1 MATLGPKKI
10 QPILEAALQAADEPL
25 TVDRLY
31 KLFEPGELPE
41 EGAKA
46 LLRDVLKKLG
56 KQCEGRGIEL
66 KKVGSGYRLQVRQDY
81 SKWVS
86 RLWEEKPPRYTRA
99 LLETLSLIAY
109 KQPVTRGDI
118 EEVRGVTVS
127 TNIMRTLVERGWIRE
142 VGQREVPGRPSMY
155 GTTKAFLD
163 YFNLSSLDQLPTLAE
178 VRALVEPVVVE
189 ETPTGDEADAEHTA
203 RVLNAD
209 PDAVPVESAEENA
222 SADVAVEVA
231 VEVEVDEAAEA
242 DEAEAAQADPSVQ
255 VSMPNDSAADTGPDA
270 EGDPKTEF
278 APSAG
283 ASQSAAA
290 ADPEVAVSDE
300 LGPPVITI
308 TEPQSSAEVVELPGA
323 ERD

>member
-1 MATLGPKKI
+1 MDVLSPEKI
-10 QPILEAALQAADEPL
+10 RAILEAALQAADEPL
-25 TVDRLY
+25 TIDRLY

-46 LLRDVLKKLG
+46 LLREVLKG
-56 KQCEGRGIEL
+56 FGEQCADRGIEL
-66 KKVGSGYRLQVRQDY
+66 SKVASGYRLQVRQEY

-127 TNIMRTLVERGWIRE
+127 TSIMRTLVERGWIRE

-189 ETPTGDEADAEHTA
+189 ETPSTGGDAQGT
-203 RVLNAD
+203 D
-209 PDAVPVESAEENA
+209 A
-222 SADVAVEVA
+222 SASNHTQQVL
-231 VEVEVDEAAEA
+231 DEYTDDDTNTTAK
-242 DEAEAAQADPSVQ
+242 SNT
-255 VSMPNDSAADTGPDA
+255 NDNNSDD
-270 EGDPKTEF
+270 
-278 APSAG
+278 
-283 ASQSAAA
+283 
-290 ADPEVAVSDE
+290 DE
-300 LGPPVITI
+300 LGAPEITI
-308 TEPQSSAEVVELPGA
+308 TEPQVLEPQAGAQVVNLPGVVR
-323 ERD
+323 E

>member
-1 MATLGPKKI
+1 MDALSPEKI
-10 QPILEAALQAADEPL
+10 RAILEAALQAADEPL
-25 TVDRLY
+25 TIDRLY
-31 KLFEPGELPE
+31 KLFEPGELPD

-46 LLRDVLKKLG
+46 MLREVLKEFG
-56 KQCEGRGIEL
+56 EQCADRGIEL
-66 KKVGSGYRLQVRQDY
+66 SKVASGYRLQVRQDY

-155 GTTKAFLD
+155 GTTKEFLD

-189 ETPTGDEADAEHTA
+189 ETPTTGSEDSDNEASASSQTQQILDDYDANSDHADSVIDSGDASEH
-203 RVLNAD
+203 
-209 PDAVPVESAEENA
+209 SANENA
-222 SADVAVEVA
+222 GAPEQVAAGRE
-231 VEVEVDEAAEA
+231 
-242 DEAEAAQADPSVQ
+242 
-255 VSMPNDSAADTGPDA
+255 DA
-270 EGDPKTEF
+270 LG
-278 APSAG
+278 AP
-283 ASQSAAA
+283 
-290 ADPEVAVSDE
+290 E
-300 LGPPVITI
+300 ITI
-308 TEPQSSAEVVELPGA
+308 TEPQVLEPQEAGAQVVSLPGVVR
-323 ERD
+323 E

>member
-1 MATLGPKKI
+1 MAALGPKKI

-46 LLRDVLKKLG
+46 LIRDVLKKLG

-178 VRALVEPVVVE
+178 VRALVEPVIVE
-189 ETPTGDEADAEHTA
+189 EAPTGSEADAEHTA

-209 PDAVPVESAEENA
+209 PDAPPEEGADASADA
-222 SADVAVEVA
+222 SADVD
-231 VEVEVDEAAEA
+231 VDVDVDLDVDADVDLEAETEAA
-242 DEAEAAQADPSVQ
+242 PSVQ
-255 VSMPNDSAADTGPDA
+255 VSMPNDSAAELDSDA
-270 EGDPKTEF
+270 DGDPKADF
-278 APSAG
+278 APSTA

-290 ADPEVAVSDE
+290 ADPEVAISDE
-300 LGPPVITI
+300 LGTPVITI
-308 TEPQSSAEVVELPGA
+308 TEPQTSAEVVDLPGVV
-323 ERD
+323 RD